1 VSISMTVF
9 AGLAASMCAFSAL
22 APTPHVPAPH
32 AAAPSAPVAA
42 TPAAAGDITTADE
55 LLTRLET
62 ADQGL
67 RTLTADIQYVRIFG
81 MMGDRQTRTGSLA
94 FMDERTDA
102 QKTAQKTEQNT
113 APAQAEGDD
122 PEIESPAIE
131 APATLTTTTT
141 VLPPARRFAVR
152 FNTVQVGSREERS
165 NETYVFDGSVLAHTE
180 PERRQVTRYEIPQGD
195 QARDPLK
202 LGEGPLPLPIA
213 QKREDILKR
222 FDVTL
227 LDANDDLEGE
237 DDKETQSLQ
246 QFVAGS
252 YQLKLVPKPEFADQ
266 MDASEIR
273 LWYKPVEIKSPTS
286 EKPAASD
293 TSTQR
298 LLPRMAQT
306 RNKRDDVAMVRL
318 INVKVNPQIDPSV
331 LSVDAVPTGFEII
344 RRQLAAPNSR

>member
-1 VSISMTVF
+1 MTISMVVY
-9 AGLAASMCAFSAL
+9 AGFAASMSAFSAL
-22 APTPHVPAPH
+22 APTPASASAPTPAP
-32 AAAPSAPVAA
+32 
-42 TPAAAGDITTADE
+42 TPAQAIASDITTADE

-62 ADQGL
+62 ADVGL
-67 RTLTADIQYVRIFG
+67 RTLTADIQYVRVFG
-81 MMGDRQTRTGSLA
+81 MMGDRQVRTGALA

-102 QKTAQKTEQNT
+102 QKADAQNAGER
-113 APAQAEGDD
+113 APSATPPHAPKAEGDD
-122 PEIESPAIE
+122 PAIE
-131 APATLTTTTT
+131 GETPATLKTTTH

-222 FDVTL
+222 FDATL
-227 LDANDDLEGE
+227 LGATDDLEGE
-237 DDKETQSLQ
+237 DDKETAALH

-252 YQLKLVPKPEFADQ
+252 YQLKLVPKPEFAEQ

-273 LWYKPVEIKSPTS
+273 LWYKPVEVKSTDAAN
-286 EKPAASD
+286 EKAV
-293 TSTQR
+293 QC
-298 LLPRMAQT
+298 LLPRMAKT
-306 RNKRDDVAMVRL
+306 LNKRDDVAMVRL
-318 INVKVNPQIDPSV
+318 INVKVNPAIAPSV
-331 LSVDAVPTGFEII
+331 LSVDAVPEGFEVI
-344 RRQLAAPNSR
+344 RRELAGPNGR

>member
-1 VSISMTVF
+1 MSISMTVF
-9 AGLAASMCAFSAL
+9 AGLAASMSAFSAL
-22 APTPHVPAPH
+22 APH
-32 AAAPSAPVAA
+32 AAAPTSPVSA
-42 TPAAAGDITTADE
+42 TPATAGQITTADE

-102 QKTAQKTEQNT
+102 QKSERNT

-131 APATLTTTTT
+131 SPATLTTTTT